1 MFTEKERILANEEAL
16 TASLLG
22 NGLNSLRRADMYN
35 KGLYYQAFFSLS
47 IGIERLLKIIV
58 VSRYRCEHDGEFPAN
73 INLRKFGHYL
83 LKLCEYM
90 EIKFDMDSAHLH
102 ILSFLNEFAKK
113 NRYYNIDSMLDM
125 SIHYIDPLKEWDSIA
140 ETIVQL
146 SNKKKSIQNREVL
159 SNMLD
164 SVADIHFYDLRGNEI
179 TSSSQ
184 ILDELEEREV
194 TQSYSVQYVFQIIT
208 KLIEQIRKLERK
220 KYLMPVLSEF
230 FPLYHSHWRPFEI
243 RRKNDWCRI

>member
-1 MFTEKERILANEEAL
+1 
-16 TASLLG
+16 
-22 NGLNSLRRADMYN
+22 
-35 KGLYYQAFFSLS
+35 
-47 IGIERLLKIIV
+47 
-58 VSRYRCEHDGEFPAN
+58 
-73 INLRKFGHYL
+73 
-83 LKLCEYM
+83 
-90 EIKFDMDSAHLH
+90 
-102 ILSFLNEFAKK
+102 
-113 NRYYNIDSMLDM
+113 MLDM
-125 SIHYIDPLKEWDSIA
+125 SIHYNDPLKEWDSIA

-243 RRKNDWCRI
+243 RRKKDWCRILKNRPVSVQAALFRNHTQHRLKVSYCYPTNHSIVYKRESYDRRGKNKMNFD

>member
-1 MFTEKERILANEEAL
+1 M
-16 TASLLG
+16 SL
-22 NGLNSLRRADMYN
+22 
-35 KGLYYQAFFSLS
+35 Q
-47 IGIERLLKIIV
+47 
-58 VSRYRCEHDGEFPAN
+58 
-73 INLRKFGHYL
+73 
-83 LKLCEYM
+83 
-90 EIKFDMDSAHLH
+90 
-102 ILSFLNEFAKK
+102 K

-230 FPLYHSHWRPFEI
+230 FPLYHSYWRPFEI